1 MAHILCK
8 TKELGPKKFQI
19 ELFVITD
26 KKQDFLLSFSGFMDS
41 DKAPLASSFEVH
53 EVVMFTKGRATK
65 LKADLKK
72 ENLRQVEITSSLKQR
87 IADWLLNEKAVK
99 VKL

>member
-8 TKELGPKKFQI
+8 TKELGPKNYDTQLYI
-19 ELFVITD
+19 ITD
-26 KKQDFLLSFSGFMDS
+26 KKQDFLLSFNGFMDS

-53 EVVMFTKGRATK
+53 EVVMFTKGRASK
-65 LKADLKK
+65 LKTELKK

-87 IADWLLNEKAVK
+87 IADWMLEAEVK
-99 VKL
+99 VRL